1 MGVWPTT
8 PRLRRLRDVWVKII
22 IVSIVKMTS
31 EEKIRSLLPYGPD
44 FCFVESFTRIDDSGA
59 EGYYTFPRQSD
70 YYDSH
75 FPEQAITPGVLL
87 IECMAQIGLVGLGMF
102 LLNLHIE
109 PKQVQ
114 IAFSESN
121 VSFLKPVYPGE
132 CVKIVSEKIYFRLGK
147 LKCSV
152 VMYDEED
159 TVICKGQLSGMII
172 KVKAEV

>member
-1 MGVWPTT
+1 MLST
-8 PRLRRLRDVWVKII
+8 
-22 IVSIVKMTS
+22 

-44 FCFVESFTRIDDSGA
+44 FCFVEAFTSIDEAGA
-59 EGYYTFPRQSD
+59 AGYYTFPKQSD

-121 VSFLKPVYPGE
+121 VSFLKAVYPGE
-132 CVKIVSEKIYFRLGK
+132 RVKVVSEKVYFRLGK
-147 LKCSV
+147 LKCTV
-152 VMYDEED
+152 LMYDEAEAI
-159 TVICKGQLSGMII
+159 ICRGQLSGMII
-172 KVKAEV
+172 KAKAEV